1 MVSVRKCSIPRVVLG
16 ECGRSPLICTYLKR
30 RVKSWRK
37 ASKLGEETLV
47 YKAYKLQLQLIDRKV
62 DCWSAKTK
70 LILYE
75 YGFGHVWL

>member
-1 MVSVRKCSIPRVVLG
+1 MLSEGKFSIPSGVFG

-37 ASKLGEETLV
+37 VLKLGEETLV
-47 YKAYKLQLQLIDRKV
+47 YKAYKLQRQLIDSKV
-62 DCWSAKTK
+62 DCWSGNSK

-75 YGFGHVWL
+75 YGFGDVWL